1 MNVLTLPAH
10 NETRARRTDPATS
23 HEAIDADSVTGSLLE
38 VMDLFAEFGPMA
50 DHELVANHA
59 GYTYTPQRLRTARSE
74 LTNNG
79 VIEFAGIYRLT
90 PSNRRAQVWK
100 LTA

>member
-50 DHELVANHA
+50 DHELVTNHA

-90 PSNRRAQVWK
+90 DSNRRAQVWEM
-100 LTA
+100 TA